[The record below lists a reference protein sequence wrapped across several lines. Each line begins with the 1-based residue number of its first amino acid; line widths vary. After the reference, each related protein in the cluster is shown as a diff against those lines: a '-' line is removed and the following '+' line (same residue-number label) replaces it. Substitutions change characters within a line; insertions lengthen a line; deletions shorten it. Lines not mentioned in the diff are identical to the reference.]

1 MTIRE
6 LSKLVAAEFN
16 KAVEEAECENF
27 KEMKRLYDWD
37 AADIKSEIGYM
48 IRDWENRK
56 ESGIGQLDDGMLVNF
71 RNSKDPDDE
80 CTYGAFKKMVFENV
94 H

>member
-1 MTIRE
+1 MLIRE
-6 LSKLVAAEFN
+6 LAALIADELN
-16 KAVEEAECENF
+16 EAVKEAECENF
-27 KEMKRLYDWD
+27 KDMKRLYDWD
-37 AADIKSEIGYM
+37 AADVKSEIGYM

-80 CTYGAFKKMVFENV
+80 CTYGAFKKMVFANV

>member
-16 KAVEEAECENF
+16 KAVEEADCENF

-37 AADIKSEIGYM
+37 AKDIRSEIDYM
-48 IRDWENRK
+48 INRG
-56 ESGIGQLDDGMLVNF
+56 EFSEYGIGSLDDGTVVNF
-71 RNSKDPDDE
+71 RDSKDPDDE
-80 CTYGAFKKMVFENV
+80 CSYGTFKKMVFENV